1 MSNES
6 NIWEKIANRISVLSD
21 WMNLHTSQM
30 QRDREPTKE
39 NIEHVHQYDERR
51 TKIKGKEREREKN
64 CNKTNNE
71 PNRLNDTFIE
81 FKLHMNKQ

>member
-21 WMNLHTSQM
+21 WTNLHTSQM
-30 QRDREPTKE
+30 QRDRKPTKE

-51 TKIKGKEREREKN
+51 TKIKGKEREK
-64 CNKTNNE
+64 K
-71 PNRLNDTFIE
+71 
-81 FKLHMNKQ
+81 KLQQN